1 MFTHAPTWI
10 RQHLAALRALLVL
23 TVIVGVAYPLAIT
36 AIALLPGLAGHA
48 DGSFVDSAGGQ
59 RVGSSLIG
67 QAFTDAK
74 GTPLPQYFQSRP
86 SAATAN
92 VDTGY
97 DPTATSASNLGPE
110 DVVDTFDD
118 PATKDDDESS
128 QSLLTQVCSRSLA
141 VGTFDGVDPSR
152 PYCTA
157 SGVGAVLAVFYSGP
171 GYAGTVTRVVSV
183 NEECPTKPFLDSYL
197 GVTVACHTYGEDLS
211 AGQRIVFRGDAPA
224 HPAVPADAVTA
235 SGSGLDPDISP
246 AYAAIQIDRVAK
258 ARALDPAAVRQLV
271 DDHTAGRALGFLGE
285 PHVNV
290 LELNLALD
298 KLAPTTR

>member
-1 MFTHAPTWI
+1 MNTPTWI

-36 AIALLPGLAGHA
+36 AIAQLPGLSRHA
-48 DGSFVDSAGGQ
+48 DGSFVASANGQ
-59 RVGSSLIG
+59 KVGSSLIG

-110 DVVDTFDD
+110 DIADTFDD

-128 QSLLTQVCSRSLA
+128 QSLLTQVCSRSVAIGQL
-141 VGTFDGVDPSR
+141 DGVDGSR

-171 GYAGTVTRVVSV
+171 GYTGSVTRVVSV
-183 NEECPTKPFLDSYL
+183 NQECPTMPFLGSYL
-197 GVTVACHTYGEDLS
+197 GVTVECHRNGEDL
-211 AGQRIVFRGDAPA
+211 ATGQQIAIRGEAPV
-224 HPAVPADAVTA
+224 HPAVPSDAVTA

-246 AYAAIQIDRVAK
+246 AYATIQINRVAK
-258 ARALDPAAVRQLV
+258 ARGVDPAVVRQIV
-271 DDHTAGRALGFLGE
+271 DNRTAGRALGYMGE
-285 PHVNV
+285 PRVNV

-298 KLAPTTR
+298 KLVPTTR